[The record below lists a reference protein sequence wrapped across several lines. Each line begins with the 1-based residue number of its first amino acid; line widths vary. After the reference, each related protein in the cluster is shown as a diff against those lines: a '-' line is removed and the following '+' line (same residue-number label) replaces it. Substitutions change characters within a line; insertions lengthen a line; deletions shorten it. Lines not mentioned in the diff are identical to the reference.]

1 MLPIL
6 QQPFPKDNDVLRL
19 IRNSFIGGFWV
30 FAFLIVFKPV
40 GFANAPVDNLYLFAS
55 YYGMITT
62 ATVLLSVGVTALFP
76 KAFREEK
83 WTVGKNILLYTVI
96 VVVIGAFNYLF
107 TIWYFAQTFSASGFW
122 NFQFFTFAVTVFV
135 VSGMTMTK
143 YFLSLKFYTRHAIE
157 MDEEIKEIVHESKDE
172 LLKFTSEN
180 NKEVLE
186 IKLNDLLYIESADN
200 YSKFY
205 FRRNGQ
211 VGSSI
216 LRTSLSRVEKM
227 YSHTELFR
235 CHRTYIVQLRN
246 VERISGNSQGYRFHF
261 AGVEEPV
268 PVSRRMNEVVQERLA
283 RVRD

>member
-1 MLPIL
+1 MFPIL
-6 QQPFPKDNDVLRL
+6 QQPFPKDNDVRRL

-30 FAFLIVFKPV
+30 FVFLIVFKPV
-40 GFANAPVDNLYLFAS
+40 GFANAPVGNLYLFAS
-55 YYGMITT
+55 YYGIITT
-62 ATVLLSVGVTALFP
+62 VTVLISVGVTVLFP
-76 KAFREEK
+76 NAFREEK
-83 WTVGKNILLYTVI
+83 WTVGKNILLYTII
-96 VVVIGAFNYLF
+96 VVVIGTLNYLF
-107 TIWYFAQTFSASGFW
+107 TIWYFNQEFSSVGFV

-143 YFLSLKFYTRHAIE
+143 FFLSQKFYMRHAIE
-157 MDEEIKEIVHESKDE
+157 MDEEIKEISHQSKDE

-205 FRRNGQ
+205 FRKNGQ
-211 VGSSI
+211 VASSI

-227 YSHTELFR
+227 YSHAELFR

-261 AGVEEPV
+261 AGVEVAV
-268 PVSRRMNEVVQERLA
+268 PVSRRLNEVIHERLA
-283 RVRD
+283 GVKE